1 MTAREKMI
9 AFRKKYNDDYDLLSR
24 KCNVS
29 ARLIEMIENGH
40 VTHLNIVERI
50 RKVYH
55 LTNLEAEELL
65 PINRRK
71 HGGDYDPDRYFVP
84 ERKEISIVKSD
95 KYNDIYDA
103 YRNTVVSPRA
113 KKLTTIKNRPY
124 QRPNGGY

>member
-9 AFRKKYNDDYDLLSR
+9 AFRKKHNDDYDFLSH

-40 VTHLNIVERI
+40 VTHPNIVERI
-50 RKVYH
+50 KKVYH

-65 PINRRK
+65 PLNRRK

-84 ERKEISIVKSD
+84 ERNKISIVKSD
-95 KYNDIYDA
+95 KYNDVFDFY
-103 YRNTVVSPRA
+103 YTQNVSPRA
-113 KKLTTIKNRPY
+113 CKLATIKKEHY
-124 QRPNGGY
+124 QRRKGG